1 MTRVDRR
8 LAALGV
14 MAALL
19 LGLLLPASAGATAT
33 GSGRDPTAP
42 LATSV
47 STTLGTWATVPMG
60 NLHQPLNTFWQ
71 LLFLGTG
78 GSTWTNRVEATAT
91 ATNGGLVLGASPGL
105 SRVVVGVRPSQELRY
120 SPLIA
125 TDDGGR
131 SWSNGLVFPGLAD
144 QPDSLA
150 FSPGGRALALV
161 GADDATEVLVD
172 DSGLSGWHTLET
184 QSELAGAPSGR
195 RCGLLSIGATGFLG
209 GAPALGGGCAR
220 HVVGVLRLDDGRWT
234 LVGPAPPASFGSGP
248 VAVFSMVSTSEDSM
262 SVLFGVDHD
271 GRLNVGAA
279 WTEDSGRSWRVSAP
293 LRLGR
298 QRLESLGAAGS
309 AGLFVLSG
317 PSGSLHPDLHVI
329 GGPGTPWARVV
340 SPPEG
345 TSTVAFPPSD
355 APEALAV
362 SGTTLRVW
370 ELSADASRWSS
381 RQLLRVP
388 IQFGSSS

>member
-14 MAALL
+14 MAALF
-19 LGLLLPASAGATAT
+19 LGLLLPASAGATA
-33 GSGRDPTAP
+33 GGPGRDPTAP

-60 NLHQPLNTFWQ
+60 NLRQPLNTFWQ

-78 GSTWTNRVEATAT
+78 GSTWINRVEATAT
-91 ATNGGLVLGASPGL
+91 ATNGGLVLGASPEL
-105 SRVVVGVRPSQELRY
+105 PRVVVGVRPSQELRY

-131 SWSNGLVFPGLAD
+131 SWTNGLVFPGLAD

-161 GADDATEVLVD
+161 GAHGATEVLVD

-184 QSELAGAPSGR
+184 QSELAGAPGGR
-195 RCGLLSIGATGFLG
+195 RCGLLSIGATGYLG
-209 GAPALGGGCAR
+209 TAPALGTGCAR

-234 LVGPAPPASFGSGP
+234 LVGPALPASFGSGP
-248 VAVFSMVSTSEDSM
+248 VAVFSMVPISEDSM

-271 GRLNVGAA
+271 GRLDLGAA

-293 LRLGR
+293 LSLGR
-298 QRLESLGAAGS
+298 QHLESLGAAGP
-309 AGLFVLSG
+309 AGLFVLSD
-317 PSGSLHPDLHVI
+317 PSGSPRPDLHVI
-329 GGPGTPWARVV
+329 TGPGAPWARMV
-340 SPPEG
+340 SPPKG
-345 TSTVAFPPSD
+345 TATVAFVPNNP
-355 APEALAV
+355 PEALAV
-362 SGTTLRVW
+362 SGTTLRIW
-370 ELSADASRWSS
+370 ELSAGATRWSS
-381 RQLLRVP
+381 HQLLSVP